1 MEAPDMKDIIEK
13 TKSSPLQ
20 DTDKPTGNII
30 DRIFG
35 TPQETMKAQM
45 SEAENVSMIIKEWLD
60 PKHIR
65 RKTRLTKKQVI
76 AIAILQSLA
85 DTYDIKTLK
94 RFLDE
99 FRTGKLSEDGKSS
112 AELEAILKSRMPDVA
127 QTNLE
132 KLTKFLE

>member
-1 MEAPDMKDIIEK
+1 MAEKEHKKDMNLINKIFSAP
-13 TKSSPLQ
+13 Q
-20 DTDKPTGNII
+20 DAHHANDL
-30 DRIFG
+30 
-35 TPQETMKAQM
+35 
-45 SEAENVSMIIKEWLD
+45 SEAENVSLIIKEWLD
-60 PKHIR
+60 PKHIK

-112 AELEAILKSRMPDVA
+112 EELENILKSRIPDMEK
-127 QTNLE
+127 TNLE
-132 KLTKFLE
+132 KITRFLE

>member
-1 MEAPDMKDIIEK
+1 VAKAKKKEEPQAGVNVLEK
-13 TKSSPLQ
+13 
-20 DTDKPTGNII
+20 
-30 DRIFG
+30 IFG
-35 TPQETMKAQM
+35 TPQETIKAET
-45 SEAENVSMIIKEWLD
+45 SEAENVRLIISEWLD

-85 DTYDIKTLK
+85 DTYKILTLK

-112 AELEAILKSRMPDVA
+112 AELENILKARMPEIE
-127 QTNLE
+127 QNNLS
-132 KLTKFLE
+132 KLSKFLE

>member
-1 MEAPDMKDIIEK
+1 MGKIEK
-13 TKSSPLQ
+13 KTTRLS
-20 DTDKPTGNII
+20 DGNVL

-35 TPQETMKAQM
+35 TPQETLRAET

-65 RKTRLTKKQVI
+65 RKTRLTKKQVV

-112 AELEAILKSRMPDVA
+112 SELENILKARMPEME
-127 QTNLE
+127 QSNLE
-132 KLTKFLE
+132 KLSKFLE

>member
-1 MEAPDMKDIIEK
+1 MGKIEK
-13 TKSSPLQ
+13 KTARPRPG
-20 DTDKPTGNII
+20 DGNSLNVL

-35 TPQETMKAQM
+35 TPQETLKAET

-65 RKTRLTKKQVI
+65 RKTRLTKKQVV

-112 AELEAILKSRMPDVA
+112 SELENILKARMPEIEHS
-127 QTNLE
+127 NLE
-132 KLTKFLE
+132 KLSKFLE

>member
-1 MEAPDMKDIIEK
+1 MAKIEK
-13 TKSSPLQ
+13 KTPGSF
-20 DTDKPTGNII
+20 DGNVL

-35 TPQETMKAQM
+35 TPQETLKAET

-76 AIAILQSLA
+76 AIAVLQSLA

-112 AELEAILKSRMPDVA
+112 AELENILKARMPEVEN
-127 QTNLE
+127 TNLQ
-132 KLTKFLE
+132 KLSKFLE

>member
-1 MEAPDMKDIIEK
+1 MGDSKEK
-13 TKSSPLQ
+13 PKQEGGIL
-20 DTDKPTGNII
+20 

-35 TPQETMKAQM
+35 GADTKTGGMM

-76 AIAILQSLA
+76 AIAVLQSLA

-112 AELEAILKSRMPDVA
+112 AELENILKARMPEVEN
-127 QTNLE
+127 TNLQ
-132 KLTKFLE
+132 KLSKFLE

>member
-1 MEAPDMKDIIEK
+1 MAKAKKKEEPQAGVNVLEK
-13 TKSSPLQ
+13 
-20 DTDKPTGNII
+20 
-30 DRIFG
+30 IFG
-35 TPQETMKAQM
+35 TPQETIKAET
-45 SEAENVSMIIKEWLD
+45 SEAENVRLIISEWLD

-85 DTYDIKTLK
+85 DTYKILTLK

-112 AELEAILKSRMPDVA
+112 AELENILKARMPEIE
-127 QTNLE
+127 QNNLS
-132 KLTKFLE
+132 KLSKFLE

>member
-1 MEAPDMKDIIEK
+1 MTSKKEEK
-13 TKSSPLQ
+13 PKKQPNVNLV
-20 DTDKPTGNII
+20 DK
-30 DRIFG
+30 IFG
-35 TPQETMKAQM
+35 TPQEASSKDT
-45 SEAENVSMIIKEWLD
+45 SEAENVSLIIKEWLD

-112 AELEAILKSRMPDVA
+112 EELENILKARMPDMEKSS
-127 QTNLE
+127 LE
-132 KLTKFLE
+132 KISKFLE